1 MAKAK
6 EKKPTPRSK
15 LKKPTYEVALAAAKK
30 NLFVTNEEMDSIVKK
45 NGNIRVSTANGDEV
59 FWGVDI
65 GDNQFLF
72 ANHCLEFLPN
82 RTWGRVGIHKNRKMD
97 HKATVELLK
106 KSHPAYM
113 EYINS
118 LPKPKKHQTGD

>member
-15 LKKPTYEVALAAAKK
+15 LKMPPYEVALAAAKK
-30 NLFVTNEEMDSIVKK
+30 NLFVTQEEKTSIVKK

-72 ANHCLEFLPN
+72 SNHCLEFLPN
-82 RTWGRVGIHKNRKMD
+82 RTWGRVGVYKDRKMD
-97 HKATVELLK
+97 RAATVKLLK
-106 KSHPAYM
+106 KSHQAYM
-113 EYINS
+113 EYVNS
-118 LPKPKKHQTGD
+118 LPKPKKHQTE